1 MNEQAP
7 QMTRCANVGVLQIE
21 RCDPRSAEAIA
32 LMEQLTA
39 ELTARYDFLD
49 DGTGNF
55 RPEDADGPG
64 AAFLIGRVSGEAVAC
79 AALRPMSPV
88 MGEIKRVYVVPAFRG
103 RRFGHLL
110 LTEIERVAAQFGYHT
125 LRLETGTRQPES
137 LALYEKAGYCRIPN
151 YEPYVESHWSV
162 CFEKPL
168 IATADP
174 SRST

>member
-1 MNEQAP
+1 MNEQTP
-7 QMTRCANVGVLQIE
+7 QVTRSTNANVLQIE
-21 RCDPRSAEAIA
+21 HCDPRSVEAIV

-39 ELTARYDFLD
+39 ELTARYDYLD

-55 RPEDADGPG
+55 RPEDVDIPG

-79 AALRPMSPV
+79 AALRPMSAV

-103 RRFGHLL
+103 RRYGHLL
-110 LTEIERVAAQFGYHT
+110 LAELERVAAGFGYHT

-137 LALYEKAGYCRIPN
+137 LALYEKAGYRRIPN

-162 CFEKPL
+162 CFEKCFTEQKP
-168 IATADP
+168 DRP
-174 SRST
+174 V

>member
-7 QMTRCANVGVLQIE
+7 QMTRCANADLLQIT
-21 RCDPRSAEAIA
+21 RGDARSAEAIE
-32 LMEQLTA
+32 LMNRLTA

-55 RPEDADGPG
+55 SPEDADVPG
-64 AAFLIGRVSGEAVAC
+64 AAFLIGRVSEEAVAC
-79 AALRPMSPV
+79 AALRPMSPG

-103 RRFGHLL
+103 RRFGHMLL
-110 LTEIERVAAQFGYHT
+110 AEIERVAAEIGYHT

-137 LALYEKAGYCRIPN
+137 LALYEKAGYRRIPN

-162 CFEKPL
+162 CFEKCL
-168 IATADP
+168 TALEDP
-174 SRST
+174 SRSA